1 MRGVCPASKNED
13 CVCLLTLEAV
23 DADHVVKI
31 YQTIIKD
38 DRTGDPPKLNFCG
51 LWEYEPDSDE

>member
-1 MRGVCPASKNED
+1 MRGVCPASKDED
-13 CVCLLTLEAV
+13 GICLLSLEAD

-31 YQTIIKD
+31 YQTIIKE
-38 DRTGDPPKLNFCG
+38 DRTGDPPKLNFYG